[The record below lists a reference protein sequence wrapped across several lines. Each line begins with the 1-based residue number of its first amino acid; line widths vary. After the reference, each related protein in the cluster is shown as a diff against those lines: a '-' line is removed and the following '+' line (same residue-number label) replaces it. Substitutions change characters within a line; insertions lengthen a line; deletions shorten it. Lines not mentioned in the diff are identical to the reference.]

1 MNARS
6 TVAALTTV
14 ACLTAA
20 AISPAQAISPTL
32 CGLLNIDGATLGK
45 YWKDLWDAKA
55 KNDKLIIHSDFETYP
70 AYTAIGT
77 PNDAVYG
84 LAWYRAELIGVWPEQ
99 PRPEET

>member
-1 MNARS
+1 
-6 TVAALTTV
+6 
-14 ACLTAA
+14 
-20 AISPAQAISPTL
+20 
-32 CGLLNIDGATLGK
+32 LGK
-45 YWKDLWDAKA
+45 YWTDLWDAKA
-55 KNDKLIIHSDFETYP
+55 KNDKLIIHSDFGTYP